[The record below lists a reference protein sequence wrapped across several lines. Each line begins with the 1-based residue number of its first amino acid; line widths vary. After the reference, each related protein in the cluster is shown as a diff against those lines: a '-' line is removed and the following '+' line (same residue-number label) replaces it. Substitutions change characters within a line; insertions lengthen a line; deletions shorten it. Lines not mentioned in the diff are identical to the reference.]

1 MLLWENLKLAL
12 SAIRI
17 NKMRSFLT
25 MLGMII
31 GISSVISIV
40 SIGDTIRNVIADQYK
55 NIGTGRAYSYI
66 QTESDYYSD
75 SDMYT
80 NDDIDRILDVLG
92 DDIEY
97 ISPSPSEKVSAINGR
112 KKEDITLSGVREN
125 FDKVQPS
132 IEIVKGRMIN
142 EKDFLGKKE
151 NIVLESST
159 AEKLFGKKDAIGEKV
174 RIVFNTPSGNDV
186 KEMNVVGIYNNNQSV
201 FMKLMG
207 GQTIQT
213 AYVPESI
220 LTSPDSSFWSIDIF
234 TKNSVDLNKFTTR
247 YKNLVSKIKNRTPN
261 EIVFYTAQ
269 EDMAMIDGMMG
280 GLSAAVG
287 GIAAISLVVGGI
299 GIMNIMLVSVTERT
313 KEIGIRKA
321 LGARTKDILL
331 QFLIES
337 AIISAAGGVIGIILG
352 AGTVLIGG
360 LLVGINV
367 VIKPLV
373 IIIAVAFSAV
383 IGIFFGLYPASKAA
397 KQDPIVALRYE

>member
-1 MLLWENLKLAL
+1 M
-12 SAIRI
+12 
-17 NKMRSFLT
+17 
-25 MLGMII
+25 
-31 GISSVISIV
+31 
-40 SIGDTIRNVIADQYK
+40 
-55 NIGTGRAYSYI
+55 
-66 QTESDYYSD
+66 
-75 SDMYT
+75 
-80 NDDIDRILDVLG
+80 
-92 DDIEY
+92 
-97 ISPSPSEKVSAINGR
+97 NGR
-112 KKEDITLSGVREN
+112 KKDDIILSGVREN

-142 EKDFLGKKE
+142 EKDFLGKKD

-174 RIVFNTPSGNDV
+174 RINFSTSSGNDM

-220 LTSPDSSFWSIDIF
+220 LTSTDSSFWSIDIF
-234 TKNSVDLNKFTTR
+234 TNNSVDLDKFTTR
-247 YKNLVSKIKNRTPN
+247 YKNLVSKIKNKTPN

-269 EDMAMIDGMMG
+269 EDMAMIDGMMS

-337 AIISAAGGVIGIILG
+337 AIISAAGGIIGIILG

-360 LLVGINV
+360 LLVGITV

-373 IIIAVAFSAV
+373 IIVAVAFSAV

-397 KQDPIVALRYE
+397 KQDPIIALRYE